1 MSPLVLPWPTA
12 SVGDRR
18 VPAQPFRVP
27 IEVLLVEDSPG
38 DAELM
43 VEALAESNL
52 PIRVTVIENGEDAL
66 LYLRREGDRHS
77 ARRPDLLLLDLHLPR
92 MNGREVLAEI
102 KHDDDLHTMPVIV
115 LTSSDSDE
123 AIGDVYDL
131 RANCCVRKP
140 ANLEQYALTV
150 RKIENFWLYQV
161 RLPQ

>member
-1 MSPLVLPWPTA
+1 
-12 SVGDRR
+12 

-43 VEALAESNL
+43 VEALAESDL

-66 LYLRREGDRHS
+66 LYLRRQGDRRP

-92 MNGREVLAEI
+92 KNGHEVLAEI
-102 KHDDDLHTMPVIV
+102 KHDDDLRTMPVVV
-115 LTSSDSDE
+115 LTSFDSDE
-123 AIGDVYDL
+123 AIRDAYDL

-140 ANLEQYALTV
+140 SNLEQYALTV
-150 RKIENFWLYQV
+150 RKIETFWLYQV

>member
-1 MSPLVLPWPTA
+1 
-12 SVGDRR
+12 

-52 PIRVTVIENGEDAL
+52 PMRVTVIENGEDAL
-66 LYLRREGDRHS
+66 LYLRRQGDRRP

-92 MNGREVLAEI
+92 MNGHEVLAEI
-102 KHDDDLHTMPVIV
+102 KHDDDLRTIPVIV
-115 LTSSDSDE
+115 LTSFDSDE
-123 AIGDVYDL
+123 AIRDAYDL

-140 ANLEQYALTV
+140 SNLEQYALTV
-150 RKIENFWLYQV
+150 RKIESFWLCQV